1 METSPGV
8 AVFNQ
13 DMLINVPLLTNLIAI
28 RDWRQQVIDNNL
40 MRINKRRVDY
50 NYNFG
55 DRFMIIQYA

>member
-13 DMLINVPLLTNLIAI
+13 GMLNVPLLTNLIAI
-28 RDWRQQVIDNNL
+28 RDWGQQVIDNNL
-40 MRINKRRVDY
+40 MRINKRRVDH